1 MSVKFEFYLSDADF
15 DRITVAKYKAGE
27 HDLTY
32 NDYAKELIIS
42 ELYRLCPKRPTEKE
56 IDECSK

>member
-27 HDLTY
+27 HELTY

-42 ELYRLCPKRPTEKE
+42 ALYRLCPGRPTE
-56 IDECSK
+56 